1 MSENV
6 TNEENKTKVVGFKVT
21 PHKYNVLKQYTAILH
36 NQMIQ
41 DPETGQPRRMSERP
55 EVGLLIGNAIYS
67 YLVQYQYMMQQ
78 QAKLTLMKLNSNS
91 NSNSKTNKTR
101 CNKMVKKKELD
112 DDEEKDPIMYYQTS
126 LAYYSINLYKRLIGV
141 STIGY
146 LYSRFI
152 SILANPFF
160 F

>member
-67 YLVQYQYMMQQ
+67 YLVEYQYMMQQ
-78 QAKLTLMKLNSNS
+78 QAKINA
-91 NSNSKTNKTR
+91 
-101 CNKMVKKKELD
+101 
-112 DDEEKDPIMYYQTS
+112 DEAQQQQQQQ
-126 LAYYSINLYKRLIGV
+126 NQQ
-141 STIGY
+141 
-146 LYSRFI
+146 
-152 SILANPFF
+152 NPMQ
-160 F
+160 